1 VRTRQDALGRLHL
14 RDVVTY
20 QPRADSEP
28 FQWYETAIFLA
39 IAVALAG
46 FCAWWLS
53 RRRVA

>member
-1 VRTRQDALGRLHL
+1 MRACQDALGRLHL

-53 RRRVA
+53 RRVA